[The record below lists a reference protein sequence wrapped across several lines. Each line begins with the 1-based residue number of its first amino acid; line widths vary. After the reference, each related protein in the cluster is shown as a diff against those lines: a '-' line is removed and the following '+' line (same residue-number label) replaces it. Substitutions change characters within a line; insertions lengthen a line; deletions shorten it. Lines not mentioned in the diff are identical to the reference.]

1 MLLQADSEPRSGP
14 FLLSLLRLSGGEAG
28 FLTVSENQDCER
40 KSSLIHYRVI
50 LARNGPARSRTQ
62 PDCLERGWE
71 GFGPCCGCSWGS
83 RAQEHRSEG
92 TTEGVASPGTAS
104 PYRQSAWLEQ
114 QTLRGGS
121 VYLPSW
127 GFPEPSVASPRP
139 AGRAFRSLSLPS
151 GLDSSGPGIAEV
163 RQLLPVVLAPSS
175 GHGERKETLGDRSA
189 EVGELGGC
197 PRGH

>member
-14 FLLSLLRLSGGEAG
+14 FLLFLPRLPGGEAG

-40 KSSLIHYRVI
+40 KCSLSHYRVI

-62 PDCLERGWE
+62 PDCLQRGWE
-71 GFGPCCGCSWGS
+71 GFGPRCGCSW
-83 RAQEHRSEG
+83 EG
-92 TTEGVASPGTAS
+92 HGLRNAEVRGPQRVLLLRGSPGTAT

-139 AGRAFRSLSLPS
+139 AGRAFQSSSLPS
-151 GLDSSGPGIAEV
+151 GLDSSGPGSAEV
-163 RQLLPVVLAPSS
+163 RPLPVVLAPSS
-175 GHGERKETLGDRSA
+175 GHGEKRDA
-189 EVGELGGC
+189 W
-197 PRGH
+197 